1 MYSIL
6 IWTIFLLHGYNVRS
20 VIAQLNSRSVVHGDT
35 LPSLMCT
42 AAIDPS
48 WLNPINQGHLNQ
60 EAFRI
65 NEEPP
70 WASTLPEPT
79 LRVAYLIPSNRTPQ
93 PEGVKAL
100 QMVIRT
106 ARDFFKDHLVYSEQG
121 TISSVPVQKTVRY
134 EMEGDGETPQ
144 IWVLDIPETDE
155 EIRQD
160 MWNNSINAAINAGV
174 GVWRRGEIWLLVT
187 ETHLQ
192 QPDGS
197 IIGWTALGAGFGS
210 ADDGGVALLGSTL
223 LTLMAKG
230 ALTDDRSYDGLIVP
244 EIGPHPLQQNVSFPS
259 FEGST
264 LSSITSSHLGAF
276 VHELTHPL
284 GIGHDFR
291 NDSNFHGNLMGNGFR
306 GIRGYLH
313 PNQYP
318 NNYTRLAFGSAMI
331 LNTSHYFN
339 TGKQRNQVD
348 GFSFSVPISPQNG
361 NLSINVTGSDADGLS
376 LVRLIVPGNQSLPF
390 SGAVGEN
397 RLFGRNIIN
406 RSIKTPYFEPG
417 TTTNYLL
424 QLWDKQGNK
433 TEHNFQI
440 TPGPGNRAP
449 RPFLNIRPP
458 VGSVDDIFLLDAST
472 SQDPDGDSPLTFAW
486 DLLDEGAYNP
496 GDATMNS
503 RFDSGIGN
511 LGNRL
516 IGVRVTDPSG
526 NQAFS
531 TPMALH
537 VSSGPTPPSD
547 VTFTLIDA
555 STEQPIPGFDPM
567 FNGAQINLLSLPS
580 QLSIRANVPTSFES
594 VRFDFDG
601 NNGFRVENVPPYALF
616 GDIQGDYAPGPLALG
631 PHTLSATPFTQ
642 NGAGGQPGSTGTI
655 TFSVVEVRD
664 NITFTLIDASTNQP
678 VPGFDPIADGTVLRL
693 NLRFLPPLSIRA
705 NVPPQFES
713 VHFDFNFGIFTR
725 VENVVPYALGGDI
738 NGNYFPFPFSVG
750 SDPSP
755 EPQTLTAT
763 PFTENRARGMA
774 GPSGT
779 LIMIIVDNPGVGF
792 TLIRAITN
800 SDLQELNDGDLFFD
814 DFLPEINVRV
824 DFKTG
829 PDVGAVE
836 SVRFDFD
843 GQIGFRVENFPP
855 YALFGDIMGD
865 YIPGIFTIGTHTL
878 SITAFT
884 QNRARGEVVVTSS
897 TIEFEVLPDGKPEA
911 NDDIPHYNYPNP
923 FIGITTLAFELPEA
937 GNVQI
942 TVYNLMG
949 QKVTTLTDTWREVGP
964 QVVTYD
970 AGNSPAGVYY
980 YQLKTLKGTFSGRML
995 LRK

>member
-1 MYSIL
+1 M
-6 IWTIFLLHGYNVRS
+6 
-20 VIAQLNSRSVVHGDT
+20 
-35 LPSLMCT
+35 
-42 AAIDPS
+42 
-48 WLNPINQGHLNQ
+48 
-60 EAFRI
+60 
-65 NEEPP
+65 
-70 WASTLPEPT
+70 
-79 LRVAYLIPSNRTPQ
+79 
-93 PEGVKAL
+93 
-100 QMVIRT
+100 
-106 ARDFFKDHLVYSEQG
+106 
-121 TISSVPVQKTVRY
+121 
-134 EMEGDGETPQ
+134 
-144 IWVLDIPETDE
+144 
-155 EIRQD
+155 
-160 MWNNSINAAINAGV
+160 
-174 GVWRRGEIWLLVT
+174 
-187 ETHLQ
+187 
-192 QPDGS
+192 
-197 IIGWTALGAGFGS
+197 
-210 ADDGGVALLGSTL
+210 
-223 LTLMAKG
+223 
-230 ALTDDRSYDGLIVP
+230 
-244 EIGPHPLQQNVSFPS
+244 
-259 FEGST
+259 
-264 LSSITSSHLGAF
+264 
-276 VHELTHPL
+276 
-284 GIGHDFR
+284 
-291 NDSNFHGNLMGNGFR
+291 
-306 GIRGYLH
+306 
-313 PNQYP
+313 
-318 NNYTRLAFGSAMI
+318 
-331 LNTSHYFN
+331 
-339 TGKQRNQVD
+339 
-348 GFSFSVPISPQNG
+348 
-361 NLSINVTGSDADGLS
+361 
-376 LVRLIVPGNQSLPF
+376 
-390 SGAVGEN
+390 
-397 RLFGRNIIN
+397 
-406 RSIKTPYFEPG
+406 
-417 TTTNYLL
+417 
-424 QLWDKQGNK
+424 
-433 TEHNFQI
+433 
-440 TPGPGNRAP
+440 
-449 RPFLNIRPP
+449 
-458 VGSVDDIFLLDAST
+458 
-472 SQDPDGDSPLTFAW
+472 
-486 DLLDEGAYNP
+486 
-496 GDATMNS
+496 
-503 RFDSGIGN
+503 
-511 LGNRL
+511 
-516 IGVRVTDPSG
+516 
-526 NQAFS
+526 
-531 TPMALH
+531 
-537 VSSGPTPPSD
+537 
-547 VTFTLIDA
+547 TFTLIDA
-555 STEQPIPGFDPM
+555 STDQPIPGFDPM

-763 PFTENRARGMA
+763 PFNENRARGMA

-942 TVYNLMG
+942 TVYNFMG